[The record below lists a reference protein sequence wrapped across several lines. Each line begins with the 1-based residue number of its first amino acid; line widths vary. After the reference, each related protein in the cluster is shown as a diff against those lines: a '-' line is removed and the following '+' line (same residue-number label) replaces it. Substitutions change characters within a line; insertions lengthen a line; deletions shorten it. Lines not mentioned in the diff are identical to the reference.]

1 MMRIFK
7 LKNAAGYEY
16 NLTDKEHFM
25 YDPSDLGFAYNTNYQ
40 QVGPQF
46 VQMSELLKQPRPAG
60 VMKFNDYEGYN
71 SFIKFIQKRPLVLI
85 YIPDNKEFRLNCKV
99 ASLEK
104 TEKKAGGWLHC
115 KIKFEG
121 IGTWYR
127 YSVLKKNTSTYKE
140 KTYNYSFPFQYTD
153 STINSMEITTES
165 TIKSPMIITF
175 IGPCKNPSWVHYL
188 NGIRIASGK
197 VFVELR
203 SGEKMKV
210 SSVMPY
216 SIVKTDSTGNELEDL
231 YGASDFS
238 TQRFLW
244 LEQGGNLI
252 TIAHEG
258 IGDLNAV
265 VEVYEY
271 YESV

>member
-16 NLTDKEHFM
+16 DLTYKAHFM
-25 YDPSDLGFAYNTNYQ
+25 YNPSDLGFAYDTDYK

-46 VQMSELLKQPRPAG
+46 IQMSEALKQPKPAG
-60 VMKFNDYEGYN
+60 VMKFNDYEEYGN
-71 SFIKFIQKRPLVLI
+71 FIKFIQKRPLVLI

-104 TEKKAGGWLHC
+104 SEKKAGGWLHC
-115 KIKFEG
+115 KIRFEG
-121 IGTWYR
+121 IGTWYK
-127 YSVLKKNTSTYKE
+127 YSLLRKTNRSYKE
-140 KTYNYSFPFQYTD
+140 KTYNYIYPFQYTD
-153 STINSMEITTES
+153 STIDSMVISAES
-165 TIKSPMIITF
+165 NIKSPMIITF
-175 IGPCKNPSWVHYL
+175 IGPCKNPQWVHYI

-197 VFVELR
+197 VFVDLKT
-203 SGEKMKV
+203 GERMKV

-216 SIVKTDSTGNELEDL
+216 SIEKTDSAGNELEDL
-231 YGASDFS
+231 YGESDFS

-244 LEQGGNLI
+244 LEQGENWI
-252 TIAHEG
+252 TVAHEG
-258 IGDLNAV
+258 IEDINVV